1 MKSEVSKLV
10 KILGITYSEIIV
22 DIDLKWSIINTIEVR
37 DEDVILHVFPD
48 DELDIEFSF
57 DDIPEED
64 QKFILQFLR
73 KYAYN

>member
-1 MKSEVSKLV
+1 MKTEVSKLV
-10 KILGITYSEIIV
+10 KILGITYSEIVI
-22 DIDLKWSIINTIEVR
+22 DIELKWATINTIEVR
-37 DEDVILHVFPD
+37 DDDVILHVFIE